1 MQGPQG
7 DPGKPGAP
15 DSDMSEIA
23 TEINLVFPFDENPPV
38 EGESDIGEEGVPS
51 ITNMEIH
58 LLNEKGDILSKEF
71 ITDRKPN
78 GEVLAPEYRISND
91 EIFIQ
96 RYMVVPRLKAED
108 LIDFKDVDLDRIDNY
123 REFIVNKN
131 NFYYTKYIDINS
143 LDLMGIW
150 IPDRIYISDTPFI
163 KSREKDDVIS
173 INGEGV
179 TIILPNILDASN
191 GDSIKIYST
200 PKSTGE
206 YTGASFVLSYDY
218 NTQSPQ
224 WTDYTNNV
232 IVEYPDCGFKKDSGY
247 FWTADYIATKNV
259 APLTPGVVTLPGLQP
274 GDEVTVAYH
283 IDGKNNNEWINI
295 TKIA

>member
-1 MQGPQG
+1 
-7 DPGKPGAP
+7 
-15 DSDMSEIA
+15 MSEIA
-23 TEINLVFPFDENPPV
+23 TEINLVFPFGENPPAGPKGDIPP
-38 EGESDIGEEGVPS
+38 EGGVPP
-51 ITNMEIH
+51 ITSMEIH

-143 LDLMGIW
+143 PALMGIL
-150 IPDRIYISDTPFI
+150 IPNRIYISDTPFI

-173 INGEGV
+173 INGEEV

-191 GDSIKIYST
+191 GDSIKIYSGRNI
-200 PKSTGE
+200 GE
-206 YTGASFVLSYDY
+206 YTGASFGLSYDN
-218 NTQSPQ
+218 NTQLPQ
-224 WTDYTNNV
+224 WTNYSSNV
-232 IVEYPDCGFKKDSGY
+232 TVKYPDCGFKQDSDHLG
-247 FWTADYIATKNV
+247 TDYIATKNV

-283 IDGKNNNEWINI
+283 IAGKNNNEWINI